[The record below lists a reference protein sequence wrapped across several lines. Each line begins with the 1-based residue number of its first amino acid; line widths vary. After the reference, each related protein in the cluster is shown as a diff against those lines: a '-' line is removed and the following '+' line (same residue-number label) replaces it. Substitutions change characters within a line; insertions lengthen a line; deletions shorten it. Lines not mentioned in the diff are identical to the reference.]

1 MCLTKKKIKFKI
13 IQTLLNKEK
22 WIQLWY
28 LILIILCLIVLLLEL
43 ISLISQRIKT
53 FKNKISRNL
62 LLNYNKMNKKKNIF
76 IH

>member
-1 MCLTKKKIKFKI
+1 MFNQKKIKLKV
-13 IQTLLNKEK
+13 IQTLLKKEK

-62 LLNYNKMNKKKNIF
+62 LLNYNKKKKKKNIL